1 MKIITTDFH
10 KYDSNWWDKLY
21 QAHTHQ
27 ESDTERSNHLD
38 AQAIIGDGSVIDFG
52 CGHGY
57 FSKYVKGDYIG
68 LDWSPEGLA
77 KAKGMFP
84 EQHPQR
90 DGKYRKYFIFD
101 VAKESNPIF
110 EAWYDE
116 YYKKD
121 FDYAV
126 AFEIFEHLENP
137 KFLVD
142 TMLQYA
148 PTAIF
153 CFPKGDFSEI
163 TAKNDQGLLNNVGI
177 HDHDYHYANYY
188 KEDILEMFPNA
199 QIIEKEI
206 DFMVIVKR

>member
-27 ESDTERSNHLD
+27 ESDTEKSNHLN

-57 FSKYVKGDYIG
+57 FSKYVKGDYVGI
-68 LDWSPEGLA
+68 DWSPEGIK
-77 KAKGMFP
+77 KAQEMNTESLEPLRIFLVADALTYEDP
-84 EQHPQR
+84 
-90 DGKYRKYFIFD
+90 RK
-101 VAKESNPIF
+101 
-110 EAWYDE
+110 
-116 YYKKD
+116 

-126 AFEIFEHLENP
+126 GFEIFEHLEDP
-137 KFLVD
+137 KKLVEN
-142 TMLQYA
+142 MLKHA

-163 TAKNDQGLLNNVGI
+163 TAKNDQGLLTNVGI

-199 QIIEKEI
+199 EIIEKEI

>member
-1 MKIITTDFH
+1 MQNNMKIITTDFH

-57 FSKYVKGDYIG
+57 FSKYVKGDYLG
-68 LDWSPEGLA
+68 LDWSPEGIK
-77 KAKGMFP
+77 KAKEMNPGREFVVA
-84 EQHPQR
+84 
-90 DGKYRKYFIFD
+90 D
-101 VAKESNPIF
+101 VMTY
-110 EAWYDE
+110 EAPRQ
-116 YYKKD
+116 

-126 AFEIFEHLENP
+126 GFEIFEHLENP
-137 KFLVD
+137 KSFVEN
-142 TMLQYA
+142 MLKAA
-148 PTAIF
+148 PAAIF

-163 TAKNDQGLLNNVGI
+163 TAKNDQGLLTNVGI

>member
-1 MKIITTDFH
+1 MKIITKDFH

-57 FSKYVKGDYIG
+57 FSKYVKGDYLGI
-68 LDWSPEGLA
+68 DWSPEGIK
-77 KAKGMFP
+77 KAKEMNPGRQF
-84 EQHPQR
+84 
-90 DGKYRKYFIFD
+90 YVAD
-101 VAKESNPIF
+101 VLNLPVGINRQ
-110 EAWYDE
+110 
-116 YYKKD
+116 

-126 AFEIFEHLENP
+126 AFEIFEHLEEP
-137 KFLVD
+137 KKLVEN
-142 TMLQYA
+142 MLKHA

-163 TAKNDQGLLNNVGI
+163 TAKNDAGLLTNVGI

-199 QIIEKEI
+199 EIIEKEI

>member
-57 FSKYVKGDYIG
+57 FSKYVKGDYLG
-68 LDWSPEGLA
+68 LDWSPEGIK
-77 KAKGMFP
+77 KAQQMNT
-84 EQHPQR
+84 EQLEPLR
-90 DGKYRKYFIFD
+90 LFV
-101 VAKESNPIF
+101 VADALTYED
-110 EAWYDE
+110 ARQY
-116 YYKKD
+116 
-121 FDYAV
+121 DYAV
-126 AFEIFEHLENP
+126 AFEIFEHLEDP
-137 KFLVD
+137 KKLVEN
-142 TMLQYA
+142 MLKHA
-148 PTAIF
+148 PVAIF

-163 TAKNDQGLLNNVGI
+163 TAKNDQGLLTNVGI

>member
-57 FSKYVKGDYIG
+57 FSKYVKGIYVG
-68 LDWSPEGLA
+68 VDWSPEGIK
-77 KAKGMFP
+77 KAKEMNP
-84 EQHPQR
+84 
-90 DGKYRKYFIFD
+90 GKRFEVADVMKLERK
-101 VAKESNPIF
+101 A
-110 EAWYDE
+110 YDS
-116 YYKKD
+116 D

-126 AFEIFEHLENP
+126 AFEIFEHMEDAKGLVNKMLE
-137 KFLVD
+137 F
-142 TMLQYA
+142 A
-148 PTAIF
+148 PVAIF
-153 CFPKGDFSEI
+153 CFPKNEYSEI
-163 TAKNDQGLLNNVGI
+163 TAKNDQGLLTNVGI

>member
-1 MKIITTDFH
+1 MKIITKDFH

-27 ESDTERSNHLD
+27 ESPTERSNHLD

-57 FSKYVKGDYIG
+57 FSKYVKGDYVGI
-68 LDWSPEGLA
+68 DWSPEGIK
-77 KAKGMFP
+77 KAKEMFP
-84 EQHPQR
+84 TRRFE
-90 DGKYRKYFIFD
+90 
-101 VAKESNPIF
+101 VAD
-110 EAWYDE
+110 ALTYDAGRQ
-116 YYKKD
+116 

-126 AFEIFEHLENP
+126 AFEIFEHLEEP
-137 KFLVD
+137 KKLVD
-142 TMLQYA
+142 NMLKHA

-163 TAKNDQGLLNNVGI
+163 TAKNDAGLLTNVGI

>member
-27 ESDTERSNHLD
+27 ESQTEQSNHLD
-38 AQAIIGDGSVIDFG
+38 TQAIIGDGSVIDFG

-57 FSKYVKGDYIG
+57 FSKYVKGDYLG
-68 LDWSPEGLA
+68 LDWSPEGIK
-77 KAKGMFP
+77 KAKEIYAGHFV
-84 EQHPQR
+84 
-90 DGKYRKYFIFD
+90 
-101 VAKESNPIF
+101 VAD
-110 EAWYDE
+110 ALTYDAGRQ
-116 YYKKD
+116 

-126 AFEIFEHLENP
+126 AFEIFEHLEEP
-137 KFLVD
+137 KKLVD
-142 TMLQYA
+142 NMLRHA
-148 PTAIF
+148 PVAIF
-153 CFPKGDFSEI
+153 CFPKGEYSEI

-188 KEDILEMFPNA
+188 KEDILQMFPNA
-199 QIIEKEI
+199 EIIEKEI

>member
-57 FSKYVKGDYIG
+57 FSKYVKGDYLG
-68 LDWSPEGLA
+68 LDWSPEGIK
-77 KAKGMFP
+77 KAQQLNP
-84 EQHPQR
+84 
-90 DGKYRKYFIFD
+90 GKTFI
-101 VAKESNPIF
+101 VADALS
-110 EAWYDE
+110 YDAGRQ
-116 YYKKD
+116 
-121 FDYAV
+121 FGYAV
-126 AFEIFEHLENP
+126 AFEIFEHLEEP
-137 KFLVD
+137 KKLVEN
-142 TMLQYA
+142 MLRHA
-148 PTAIF
+148 LVAIF

>member
-10 KYDSNWWDKLY
+10 KYDSSWWDKLY

-38 AQAIIGDGSVIDFG
+38 AQAIIGNGSVIDFG

-57 FSKYVKGDYIG
+57 FSKYVKGDYLGI
-68 LDWSPEGLA
+68 DWSPEGIA
-77 KAKGMFP
+77 KAKQMFP
-84 EQHPQR
+84 GREFQVA
-90 DGKYRKYFIFD
+90 D
-101 VAKESNPIF
+101 VRTFSTDKQ
-110 EAWYDE
+110 
-116 YYKKD
+116 

-126 AFEIFEHLENP
+126 GFEIFEHMEDAKGLVEN
-137 KFLVD
+137 
-142 TMLQYA
+142 MLKHA
-148 PTAIF
+148 PVAIF
-153 CFPKGDFSEI
+153 AFPKNEYSEI
-163 TAKNDQGLLNNVGI
+163 TAHNDHGLLDNVGI

-199 QIIEKEI
+199 EIIEKEI

>member
-57 FSKYVKGDYIG
+57 FSKYVKGDYLG
-68 LDWSPEGLA
+68 LDWSPEGIK
-77 KAKGMFP
+77 KAKEMNPDKEFMVMDYKDSDKLVP
-84 EQHPQR
+84 P
-90 DGKYRKYFIFD
+90 GKGY
-101 VAKESNPIF
+101 
-110 EAWYDE
+110 
-116 YYKKD
+116 
-121 FDYAV
+121 DYAV

-137 KFLVD
+137 KELIEK
-142 TMLQYA
+142 MLYFA
-148 PTAIF
+148 PVAIF
-153 CFPKGDFSEI
+153 CFPKEENSEI
-163 TAKNDQGLLNNVGI
+163 TAKNDAGLLTNVGI

>member
-57 FSKYVKGDYIG
+57 FSKYVGPDYLGI
-68 LDWSPEGLA
+68 DWSPEGIK
-77 KAKGMFP
+77 KAKELNPTRRF
-84 EQHPQR
+84 E
-90 DGKYRKYFIFD
+90 
-101 VAKESNPIF
+101 VAD
-110 EAWYDE
+110 ALTYDARRL
-116 YYKKD
+116 

-126 AFEIFEHLENP
+126 AFEIFEHLEEP
-137 KFLVD
+137 KKLIEN
-142 TMLQYA
+142 MLKHA

-153 CFPKGDFSEI
+153 CFPKNEYSEI

-199 QIIEKEI
+199 EIIEKEI